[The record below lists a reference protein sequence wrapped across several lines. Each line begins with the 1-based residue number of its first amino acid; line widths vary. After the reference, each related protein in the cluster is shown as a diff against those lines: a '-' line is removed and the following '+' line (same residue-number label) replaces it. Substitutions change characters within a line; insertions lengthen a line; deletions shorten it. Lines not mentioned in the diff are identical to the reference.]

1 MTASRPDSGGKGIS
15 SPLHVAV
22 VLDGVPHTR
31 HGGGGVTAYSI
42 ISAMIKADVTVSLVV
57 LPQAFDTLG
66 ADRDKDIGHFEG
78 MGISV
83 HQLSGQ
89 ASPGGRKESMWPAR
103 LRRIAHIPKT
113 EDMFSGGRHAGT
125 VASFVSE
132 LSPNVVFGY
141 HWDALAAMEHIHTV
155 PTMGLVGDP
164 HELPFLMRNQFLAL
178 NNPGVLH
185 DRIRRLIAE
194 RLYVG
199 STRKIC
205 RRLLRK
211 CDRRGAFA
219 AHHATMFSNH
229 CASECGY
236 YRTPVPDPLLPGKVR
251 QARNG
256 KFRIMHIGHLR
267 GIATLLGIEML
278 AFEILPQLEQLLPP
292 DSFEIHIVG
301 GYFKT
306 LPAKLRKAL
315 EHPAVILRGQVTPAD
330 DEFLSSHVLI
340 VPTPVELGIRV
351 RIITAFSFGTAIVT
365 HRANAAGIPELK
377 HQKNCLI
384 GQTGSELAGLCAEIY
399 RDPSLLSRL
408 ERGAREAY
416 EQTFSID
423 VAGRKIVTDLI
434 DLAAGST

>member
-1 MTASRPDSGGKGIS
+1 MVSRPDSGSEGIT
-15 SPLHVAV
+15 SPLHVAAV
-22 VLDGVPHTR
+22 FGSVPHTC
-31 HGGGGVTAYSI
+31 HGGGGITAYSVI
-42 ISAMIKADVTVSLVV
+42 LAMLKADVTVSLVV
-57 LPQAFDTLG
+57 LPQTFDVIG
-66 ADRDKDIGHFEG
+66 ADRDKDIGHLEG
-78 MGISV
+78 MGIFV

-89 ASPGGRKESMWPAR
+89 AFPGGREKSLWPAR
-103 LRRIAHIPKT
+103 LRRIAHIPETK
-113 EDMFSGGRHAGT
+113 DMFSGGRHAGA

-164 HELPFLMRNQFLAL
+164 HELPFLMRNQFLAQ
-178 NNPGVLH
+178 NNPSVMH

-194 RLYVG
+194 RLYVD

-219 AHHATMFSNH
+219 AHHAAMFSNH
-229 CASECGY
+229 FASECGY
-236 YRTPVPDPLLPGKVR
+236 YRTPVPDPLLSGKVR
-251 QARNG
+251 PARNG

-267 GIATLLGIEML
+267 GIATLLGVEML

-315 EHPAVILRGQVTPAD
+315 DHPAVVLRGQVTPAD

-384 GQTGSELAGLCAEIY
+384 GQTGGDLAGLCAEIY

-408 ERGAREAY
+408 EQGARETY
-416 EQTFSID
+416 DQTFSID
-423 VAGRKIVTDLI
+423 TAGRKIVDDLI
-434 DLAAGST
+434 DLAAAAT